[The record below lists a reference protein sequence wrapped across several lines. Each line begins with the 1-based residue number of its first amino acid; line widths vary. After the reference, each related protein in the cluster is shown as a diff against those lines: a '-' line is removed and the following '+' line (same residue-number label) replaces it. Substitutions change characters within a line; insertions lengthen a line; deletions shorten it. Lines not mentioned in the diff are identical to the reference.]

1 MKSIIIT
8 LGVFI
13 GITFI
18 SCGSQE
24 DKKQRLEYEKQE
36 RIELEEKQKRENAER
51 EFQLEQERIE
61 REQQLEIERIEREQ
75 QLEQERQKKE
85 IYDTYINNSLR
96 TGDTPYYRYYGG
108 NYSCDEY
115 GCSQIEVISPINSD
129 VIVTIKEYGEVVRHA
144 YIRAESSYVFEIPDG
159 TYQTFFYYGKGW
171 NPNQE
176 MKGGKILGGFISDV
190 HFGKDTPQYL
200 NNDILTYTLILQR
213 NGNFS
218 TKPSNEDEAL

>member
-8 LGVFI
+8 LGIFT
-13 GITFI
+13 GLALI

-24 DKKQRLEYEKQE
+24 DRKQRLEYERQQ
-36 RIELEEKQKRENAER
+36 RIEIEEKQNQENAER

-61 REQQLEIERIEREQ
+61 REQQLEQDR
-75 QLEQERQKKE
+75 LKKV

-108 NYSCDEY
+108 NYSCDDF
-115 GCSQIEVISPINSD
+115 GCSQIKVISPSNSD

-144 YIRAESSYVFEIPDG
+144 YIHAGSSYVFEIPDG
-159 TYQTFFYYGKGW
+159 TYQPFFYYGKGW
-171 NPNQE
+171 NPEKE
-176 MKGGKILGGFISDV
+176 MKNGEIKGGFIANED
-190 HFGKDTPQYL
+190 FGKDTPQYL
-200 NNDILTYTLILQR
+200 NNGILTYTLILQR